1 MTANNQC
8 TGQWGRLAMVK
19 VFEHGEAIIGKR
31 ILQSGEMCTDE
42 SEERESLVKWLIMTF
57 VVH

>member
-1 MTANNQC
+1 MIANSPC

-31 ILQSGEMCTDE
+31 IMQSGEMCTNE
-42 SEERESLVKWLIMTF
+42 SDKRDRAS
-57 VVH
+57 